1 MSDRGDDGTR
11 DPDAWKKVR
20 RVALLDPS
28 GEAPGTVFP
37 TLYVTDELLIHP
49 GEAHSD
55 ALAGLRAL
63 AGDVGWSADP
73 APAPAPAG
81 GARPAEDARVT
92 ERSARAGRSRGA
104 STTVRISLGVAPGGE
119 RVAATPDAWA
129 LLRQA
134 RSTDWGRSG
143 ISLHHVLTTDSAGL
157 NPFTANPF
165 TANPFTANPF
175 TANPFTANPFTA
187 NAGTVGI
194 ASYGAIGSGG
204 RQPVT
209 YLGPAPRRLY
219 PDAIPPIVAILDTGC
234 GAHPWLTDAVVEP
247 RLRSGEPIGIEPL
260 SPTDPEREPS
270 LDEPL
275 DGIFDDAAGH
285 GTFIAGI
292 IRQECPDAM
301 ILPVRV
307 ADGDGVILEDDLIGA
322 LGRLIEFMDDDVL
335 AQKRGGSKVGVL
347 NLSFSFFHEKPGD
360 TSTLS
365 ELRTLLDEIRGRG
378 CVVVCSAGNEATSR
392 PTYPAAIPAVDPGRQ
407 VSVGALNPSDR
418 SVALFSN
425 IGDWVE
431 VYAPGVSVV
440 STVPV
445 VFDGGVQAGTRDDA
459 SGHRR
464 ETLDLDDFRG
474 GFGVW
479 SGTSFAAP
487 VVAGRIAAQIVGGA
501 SPEAAK
507 AAVLSDLGTQDL
519 SRMV

>member
-1 MSDRGDDGTR
+1 MSDRGDERGGKPDEGTPEEWR
-11 DPDAWKKVR
+11 TVPR
-20 RVALLDPS
+20 FALLDPA
-28 GEAPGTVFP
+28 GEEPGTVFP
-37 TLYVTDELLIHP
+37 TLYVADELLIHP
-49 GEAHSD
+49 GEAHAD
-55 ALAGLRAL
+55 ALKNLQALAGSA
-63 AGDVGWSADP
+63 GWSVASDD
-73 APAPAPAG
+73 
-81 GARPAEDARVT
+81 RDQPAESPRDAEGR
-92 ERSARAGRSRGA
+92 AGAGRSRGV
-104 STTVRISLGVAPGGE
+104 STSVRIRLGVAADQE
-119 RVAATPDAWA
+119 RIAATPDAWA
-129 LLRQA
+129 VLRQA
-134 RSTDWGRSG
+134 RRTEWGQRG
-143 ISLHHVLTTDSAGL
+143 ISLNHVLTTDPFTA

-209 YLGPAPRRLY
+209 FVGPAPRRSH
-219 PDAIPPIVAILDTGC
+219 PDETPPIVAILDTGC
-234 GAHPWLTDAVVEP
+234 GQHPWLTDAVIEP
-247 RLRSGEPIGIEPL
+247 RLRTGEPIGIEPS

-270 LDEPL
+270 LGEPL
-275 DGIFDDAAGH
+275 DGLFDDAAGH

-292 IRQECPDAM
+292 VRQECPDAM

-307 ADGDGVILEDDLIGA
+307 ADGHGVILENDLIGA
-322 LGRLIEFMDDDVL
+322 LGRLIAFMDDVVL
-335 AQKRGGSKVGVL
+335 EKERGGSQVRVL
-347 NLSFSFFHEKPGD
+347 NLSFSFYHEVPGD

-365 ELRTLLDEIRGRG
+365 ELRVLLDEIRARG

-392 PTYPAAIPAVDPGRQ
+392 PTYPAAIPADDPGRQ

-425 IGDWVE
+425 IGEWVE

-445 VFDGGVQAGTRDDA
+445 VFDGGLQAGTRDDA
-459 SGHRR
+459 GGHCRQ
-464 ETLDLDDFRG
+464 TLDLDDFRG

-487 VVAGRIAAQIVGGA
+487 VAAGRIAAQLVAGA
-501 SPEAAK
+501 DPDTAK
-507 AAVLSDLGTQDL
+507 ATVVSDLHAEDL
-519 SRMV
+519 SRRE